1 MPNPDATVGL
11 PRDDVVSIPVEVM
24 APVGTTVR
32 KQPSRRNLE
41 LVLLIFAWA
50 VGVLGTLQIGWANGV
65 EPNSQL
71 WITAGVVGALALV
84 MHAVVRWKARYA
96 DPFLLPVATL
106 LTILGLV
113 MIYRLD
119 VAATER
125 AVLNESPAPTPDVYS
140 QLTWFTVAVILFVS
154 VLFLLRDHRILQR
167 YTYTFGFA
175 GLVLLVLPLAPIIGT
190 TVNGATLWVRL
201 GGFSFQPAE
210 LAKILLTIFFA
221 GYLVEKRDSLALVR
235 TKFLGIGFPR
245 LKDLGPIIV
254 AWLVSLG
261 VLIFQRDLGTSLLFF
276 GLFVSMLYIATQR
289 RSWLILGGLM
299 FIIGAVLAYFAFGH
313 VRLRVTVW
321 LDPWT
326 YANDDGYQIV
336 QSLFGLANGGILGA
350 GLGQGFP
357 NLVPFANTDFIVAAL
372 GEELGVTGLI
382 AMLLLYAI
390 LIERGLRAAVSVRDS
405 FGQLLAAGLS
415 ITLALQVFVII
426 GGVTRLIPLTGLT
439 TPFLSY
445 GGSSLIANW
454 IIIALLL
461 RISDRARRPEVTM
474 PSPDEAVTQVVRR
487 V

>member
-1 MPNPDATVGL
+1 MSAPAD
-11 PRDDVVSIPVEVM
+11 VM
-24 APVGTTVR
+24 APISTPAR
-32 KQPSRRNLE
+32 RQPTRRNVE
-41 LVLLIFAWA
+41 LVLLVFAW
-50 VGVLGTLQIGWANGV
+50 GLGILGTLQIGWANGE
-65 EPNSQL
+65 EPNSRL
-71 WITAGVVGALALV
+71 WITSGVVGALALA
-84 MHAVVRWKARYA
+84 MHLVVRWKARYA

-113 MIYRLD
+113 MIYRID
-119 VAATER
+119 VAAAER
-125 AVLNESPAPTPDVYS
+125 AKLNDGPEPTPDVYS
-140 QLTWFTVAVILFVS
+140 QLTWFAVAVILFIS
-154 VLFLLRDHRILQR
+154 VLVLLRDHRILQR
-167 YTYTFGFA
+167 YTYTCGLA

-210 LAKILLTIFFA
+210 IAKILLTIFFA

-235 TKFLGIGFPR
+235 TKFLGVGVPR
-245 LKDLGPIIV
+245 LKDLGPIVV

-261 VLIFQRDLGTSLLFF
+261 VLIFERDLGTSLLFF

-289 RSWLILGGLM
+289 RTWLILGGLL
-299 FIIGAVLAYFAFGH
+299 FIVGAVLAYYAFGH

-321 LDPWT
+321 LDPWS
-326 YANDDGYQIV
+326 YANDEGYQIV

-382 AMLLLYAI
+382 AMLLMYAI
-390 LIERGLRAAVSVRDS
+390 LVERGLRTAVSVRDS

-454 IIIALLL
+454 ILVALLL
-461 RISDRARRPEVTM
+461 RISDRARRPEVVTL
-474 PSPDEAVTQVVRR
+474 SPDEAVTQVVRR
-487 V
+487 A